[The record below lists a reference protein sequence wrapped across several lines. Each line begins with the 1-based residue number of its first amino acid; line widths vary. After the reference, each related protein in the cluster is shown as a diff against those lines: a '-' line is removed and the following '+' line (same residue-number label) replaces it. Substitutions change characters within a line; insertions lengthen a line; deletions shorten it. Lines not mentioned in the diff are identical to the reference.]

1 MSKVNR
7 FKGLALALKDGERL
21 QLQLGGVECWIGVA
35 HLGGNKT
42 RVVVDAPRTVKVLR
56 EQLVLLEEAKQCKQ
70 I

>member
-1 MSKVNR
+1 MSMKNL
-7 FKGLALALKDGERL
+7 KGLALAMRDGERL

-35 HLGGNKT
+35 RLGGNKT

-56 EQLVLLEEAKQCKQ
+56 EQLVLLEETKKCKQ